1 MSVAIL
7 TFAQDD
13 AEALQKHATKISG
26 DVVVLDAQNDPDLSG
41 YSHVLCVATNE
52 SKNHLAKLGAQ
63 LDVQPITDVVD
74 IVNADTFVRP
84 VYAGNAL
91 ATVQSSDPVKL
102 ISIRTGRSASQGT
115 GSRELSKARVVVSG
129 GRALGS
135 KENFKLIE
143 EAASTLNGA
152 VGATRAAVDAGYI
165 GNETQI
171 GQTGKVI
178 APDLY
183 IACGVSGAIQHV
195 GGIRG
200 AKTVIAINTDANAP
214 IFRHATYGFVGDLF
228 EVLPALI
235 KRFTS

>member
-1 MSVAIL
+1 MTTALL
-7 TFAQDD
+7 TFSDGD
-13 AEALQKHATKISG
+13 AELLHKYAEILGGNAA
-26 DVVVLDAQNDPDLSG
+26 VLSAQNTPDLSG
-41 YSHVLCVATNE
+41 FSHVICVATNE
-52 SKNHLAKLGAQ
+52 SKNYLSMLGAK

-74 IVNADTFVRP
+74 IKNGDTFVRP

-91 ATVQSSDPVKL
+91 ATIRSSDPIKL
-102 ISIRTGRSASQGT
+102 ISIRAGRSASQGAT
-115 GSRELSKARVVVSG
+115 SRELSKARVVVSG

-135 KENFKLIE
+135 KENFQLIE
-143 EAASTLNGA
+143 DFASALNGA

-171 GQTGKVI
+171 GQTGKVV

-200 AKTVIAINTDANAP
+200 AKAVVAINTDAGAP

-228 EVLPALI
+228 AVLPELI